1 MSRIIAFDTGT
12 KRIGAAVSDPTRT
25 IAAGLGF
32 LENNDRLGDKLKDML
47 EENAPEIIVV
57 GNPKNMNGT
66 EGSSSEAAKIF
77 LRNIKEIYPSAEAV
91 LWDERL
97 TSVQANRSMI
107 KGNVK
112 RKKRRQSVDS
122 VAAVLILQNYLDY
135 LKHRSKNE

>member
-32 LENNDRLGDKLKDML
+32 LENNDSLGDKLKDML

>member
-12 KRIGAAVSDPTRT
+12 KRIGAAISDPTRT

-32 LENNDRLGDKLKDML
+32 LENDGALEMKIREML
-47 EENAPEIIVV
+47 EDNRPGIVVV

-66 EGSSSEAAKIF
+66 EGASSDGARKF
-77 LRNIKEIYPSAEAV
+77 LEKIKELYPDAETV

-97 TSVQANRSMI
+97 TSVQANRAMI

-112 RKKRRQSVDS
+112 RKKRKQSVDS
-122 VAAVLILQNYLDY
+122 VAAVLILQNYLDF
-135 LKHRSKNE
+135 LKNRRNDE